1 MRTNYRTLLYSAA
14 LCMMAGFSSCSDE
27 TDLSGSLQEI
37 QTISSI
43 TLDQTVYNADVQN
56 LYMLP
61 NQEIQLGCTVL
72 PEEANDKSV
81 KWTSQNETVATVSA
95 DGYLVSKNL
104 GTTVVRVTPGIG
116 FGPSATTPS
125 FTVNVVDHFNY
136 IEGITL
142 KNTDVLA
149 TEGLAESASY
159 QVEVEALPATATF
172 KRYKWESLNT
182 EIATVDEKSG
192 LVTGVKAGTATIKV
206 TADDFSASPV
216 SAAFTVKVNPVIQ
229 IEDFE
234 FTDAAK
240 EYLNQLGY
248 GEVYDLKKAVTL
260 TPSNATVELISW
272 SSDNADVVSVDEE
285 GVLTVHSM
293 LSGSATITASA
304 GEQTRTV
311 SVNVAEGRIWYSFGN
326 GIGDWG
332 LESGNN
338 SSVVK
343 SDGEKTTI
351 KMGGSE
357 KYRGDFVWIRKGVSQ
372 TRITPSVYRY
382 LAMKI
387 DVASPLS
394 AGSNAAG
401 CIKLELWD
409 DSGDKGTIGNNYTG
423 AIKSANNSF
432 EVLDGGSFQTTAPN
446 VIYWD
451 LQSNYDKHTPTD
463 WNQTF
468 TLNCLKFV
476 IADYTATD
484 SYDIYWVRSFK
495 TIDEL
500 KAFVESDETNK

>member
-1 MRTNYRTLLYSAA
+1 MKTNYSTLLYSAA
-14 LCMMAGFSSCSDE
+14 FYMLAGFSSCTDE

-43 TLDQTVYNADVQN
+43 TLDQTIYNADEQN

-61 NQEIQLGCTVL
+61 NQEVQLACTVL
-72 PEEANDKSV
+72 PEDADDKSV
-81 KWTSQNETVATVSA
+81 KWSSLNEAVATVSA
-95 DGYLVSKNL
+95 DGYVVSKSL
-104 GTTVVRVTPGIG
+104 GTTVIRVTPGIG

-125 FTVNVVDHFNY
+125 FTINVVDHFNY
-136 IEGITL
+136 IESITL
-142 KNTDVLA
+142 KNADVLA
-149 TEGLAESASY
+149 EEGISESASY
-159 QVEVEALPATATF
+159 QVEVEALPASATF
-172 KRYKWESLNT
+172 KRYKWESLNPD
-182 EIATVDEKSG
+182 IATVDERG
-192 LVTGVKAGTATIKV
+192 VVTGVKGGNAKIKV

-216 SAAFTVKVNPVIQ
+216 STVFPVKVNPVVQ

-234 FTDAAK
+234 FTADAK

-248 GEVYDLKKAVTL
+248 GEVYDLKKAVAL
-260 TPSNATVELISW
+260 NPGNATVELITW
-272 SSDNADVVSVDEE
+272 SSDNESVASVDED
-285 GVLTVHSM
+285 GILTVHSM
-293 LSGSATITASA
+293 LTGSANITASV
-304 GEQTRTV
+304 GELSKTV
-311 SVNVAEGRIWYSFGN
+311 TVNIAEGRIWYSFEN
-326 GIGDWG
+326 GIGDWS

-351 KMGGSE
+351 KMGAPD
-357 KYRGDFVWIRKGVSQ
+357 KYRGDFVLVRKGVSQ

-387 DVASPLS
+387 KIASPLT
-394 AGSNAAG
+394 AGSNENG

-409 DSGDKGTIGNNYTG
+409 DSGDKGTIGNNNTG
-423 AIKSANNSF
+423 TIESANNSF
-432 EVLDGGSFQTTAPN
+432 EVLNGTSFQTNAPN

-451 LQSNYDKHTPTD
+451 LQSNYDNHTPTD
-463 WNQTF
+463 WSQTF

-495 TIDEL
+495 TMEEL
-500 KAFVESDETNK
+500 EAFVESEENKE

>member
-14 LCMMAGFSSCSDE
+14 FCMMAGFSSCSDE

-81 KWTSQNETVATVSA
+81 KWTSQNETVAVVSA
-95 DGYLVSKNL
+95 DGYLVTKNV

-216 SAAFTVKVNPVIQ
+216 SATFTVKVTPTVKVEGI
-229 IEDFE
+229 D
-234 FTDAAK
+234 FTDEGKAYLAA
-240 EYLNQLGY
+240 LGY
-248 GEVYDLKKAVTL
+248 GETYNMKNAVKL
-260 TPSNATVELISW
+260 TPADATYALISW
-272 SSDNADVVSVDEE
+272 SSDNESAVSVDAAT
-285 GVLTVHSM
+285 GVLKVNGLTGTANITATCGGVT
-293 LSGSATITASA
+293 ATIPVSIA
-304 GEQTRTV
+304 G
-311 SVNVAEGRIWYSFGN
+311 GRLWYSF
-326 GIGDWG
+326 
-332 LESGNN
+332 ESQIAPWIATDEATL
-338 SSVVK
+338 ST
-343 SDGEKTTI
+343 DGEKLKLTLDAT
-351 KMGGSE
+351 GDGSISFDGNLPLSMD
-357 KYRGDFVWIRKGVSQ
+357 YPI
-372 TRITPSVYRY
+372 
-382 LAMKI
+382 LAMKMRLPYKVLPGDNKQGVIFI
-387 DVASPLS
+387 DTQYGRYYQS
-394 AGSNAAG
+394 SNN
-401 CIKLELWD
+401 
-409 DSGDKGTIGNNYTG
+409 GNNKFTVVEGYESQYDGNLPTTPMVCYFDWANGFGTKDKLHNLPANGTEEISKFKIRTVDFNKVEGHLGYT
-423 AIKSANNSF
+423 
-432 EVLDGGSFQTTAPN
+432 
-446 VIYWD
+446 
-451 LQSNYDKHTPTD
+451 
-463 WNQTF
+463 
-468 TLNCLKFV
+468 
-476 IADYTATD
+476 
-484 SYDIYWVRSFK
+484 DIYWIRSFK
-495 TIDEL
+495 SVDEL
-500 KAFVESDETNK
+500 KAYLAEIESNNY

>member
-1 MRTNYRTLLYSAA
+1 MRTNYRTLLYSTAFC
-14 LCMMAGFSSCSDE
+14 LIAGFSSCSDE
-27 TDLSGSLQEI
+27 TDLGGSLQEI

-43 TLDQTVYNADVQN
+43 TLNQTAYNADVQN

-61 NQEIQLGCTVL
+61 NQEIQLSCTVL

-81 KWTSQNETVATVSA
+81 KWTSQNETVAVVSA
-95 DGYLVSKNL
+95 DGYLVTKNV

-125 FTVNVVDHFNY
+125 FTINVVDHFNY
-136 IEGITL
+136 IEEITL
-142 KNTDVLA
+142 KNTDILV
-149 TEGLAESASY
+149 TEGISESASY
-159 QVEVEALPATATF
+159 QVEVDALPATATF
-172 KRYKWESLNT
+172 KRYKWESLNP
-182 EIATVDEKSG
+182 EIAAVDDSG
-192 LVTGVKAGTATIKV
+192 VVTGVKAGTATIKV

-216 SAAFTVKVNPVIQ
+216 STTFTVKINPVIQ
-229 IEDFE
+229 IENFE
-234 FTDAAK
+234 FTDEAK
-240 EYLNQLGY
+240 EYLGQLGY
-248 GEVYDLKKAVTL
+248 GEVYDLKKSVAL

-272 SSDNADVVSVDEE
+272 SSDNASVASVDED

-293 LSGSATITASA
+293 LSGSATITAST
-304 GEQTRTV
+304 GELTKTV
-311 SVNVAEGRIWYSFGN
+311 SVNVAEGRIWYSFEN
-326 GIGDWG
+326 GIGDWS

-351 KMGGSE
+351 KMGASD
-357 KYRGDFVWIRKGVSQ
+357 KYRGDFVWVRNGVSQ
-372 TRITPSVYRY
+372 TKITPSVYRY

-387 DVASPLS
+387 NVASPLS
-394 AGSNAAG
+394 AGSNANG

-423 AIKSANNSF
+423 AVNSANNSF
-432 EVLDGGSFQTTAPN
+432 EVLNGGSFQTTAPN

-495 TIDEL
+495 TVEEL
-500 KAFVESDETNK
+500 EAFVVSEDTNK